1 MERWGGGLN
10 KIEKNVSFTQISHLC
25 DSAEG
30 YMIVDISV
38 RSINYVGKKGK
49 YNQHEFRQPYSDA
62 LEHRVEIKVEVL
74 VIHYK

>member
-1 MERWGGGLN
+1 
-10 KIEKNVSFTQISHLC
+10 
-25 DSAEG
+25 
-30 YMIVDISV
+30 MIVDISV

-62 LEHRVEIKVEVL
+62 LKHRVEIKVKVL